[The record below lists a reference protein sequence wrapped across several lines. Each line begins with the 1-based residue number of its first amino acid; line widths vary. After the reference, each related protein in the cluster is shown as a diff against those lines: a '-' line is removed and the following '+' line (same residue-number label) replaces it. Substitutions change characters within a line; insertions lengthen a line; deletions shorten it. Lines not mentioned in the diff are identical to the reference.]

1 MPRAFLVAVLCGI
14 TACASTSQV
23 LPEPLSKLIAVKGPP
38 PIRFTVD
45 ARLADRLAPDAKI
58 LEGLDADVRAL
69 VDRVEFVAWYASER
83 SVERFAVIN
92 DVVVSRAIVEIPELA
107 VAEPGELGREGRAAT
122 FPVGRTSAAMVES
135 LGTPAAYQQGE
146 GGERLQ
152 FDAGD
157 DVVIAFATEQ
167 RVWSVFVLRI
177 SPELD
182 PAYRADF
189 ANIILEAVVSAGS
202 GLDLGANRE
211 HVMHMLRAGVR

>member
-1 MPRAFLVAVLCGI
+1 MPRAFLVAVLCGL
-14 TACASTSQV
+14 TACASTTPV
-23 LPEPLSKLIAVKGPP
+23 LPIPLSKLIAVKGPP

-58 LEGLDADVRAL
+58 LEALDADVRAL

-92 DVVVSRAIVEIPELA
+92 GVVVSTAVVEIPELA
-107 VAEPGELGREGRAAT
+107 VAEPGELGGQGRERSL
-122 FPVGRTSAAMVES
+122 PVDLTSAAMVES
-135 LGTPAAYQQGE
+135 LGTPAAYQRAE
-146 GGERLQ
+146 GDERLQ

-167 RVWSVFVLRI
+167 KVWSVSVLRI
-177 SPELD
+177 SAELD

-189 ANIILEAVVSAGS
+189 ANIIMDAVVSEGR
-202 GLDLGANRE
+202 GLDLGPNRE